1 MAGKG
6 NLGMLETMEG
16 YVFVGKTAQQ
26 DCENDHQSAKLIRI
40 LHNQA
45 ITDAPFIGMLICIK
59 LPKFSKINIQK
70 L

>member
-1 MAGKG
+1 M
-6 NLGMLETMEG
+6 
-16 YVFVGKTAQQ
+16 VGKKAQQ
-26 DCENDHQSAKLIRI
+26 DCENDHQSAKLIGM

-45 ITDAPFIGMLICIK
+45 IRDAPFIGMLICVK